1 MASFSKRRFLRSS
14 VLTVGLAALAGC
26 SMFSS
31 GGGRHEPAPL
41 TEYPAGISAAI
52 TWTVSVGS
60 GSGVGFAPTVVGDAV
75 YAATPNGGVVKASL
89 SSGTVQ
95 WRTSA
100 GRELSAGV
108 GSDGMTTV
116 VAAPDGTLIAYD
128 DQGKEK
134 WSAKASSQVD
144 IPPAVGGGIVAV
156 RSSDYRIQAFDAETG
171 HALWNIQRPG
181 PALALKTTMRLL
193 IIEGLVISGLPNGK
207 LIAIAADSGAV
218 QWEGTVSVSRGA
230 TDLER
235 ISDVVGLPQTQG
247 PYLCGA
253 AYQGSIVCF
262 DVAQGGLPIWE
273 QPFSTATGLG
283 SDEQQVYAANQRDV
297 VHAFRL
303 SDGEPSWTQDALRN
317 RKLTSPAVLPHAL
330 ALGDFQGYVHFLSR
344 VDGQLL
350 GRIQL
355 GGGAIVSPPIA
366 TSHGVVVQ
374 TGNGNLV
381 LVGVN

>member
-1 MASFSKRRFLRSS
+1 MATLSKRRFLRGSLLALS
-14 VLTVGLAALAGC
+14 LAGLGGC

-31 GGGRHEPAPL
+31 GPARHEPAAL
-41 TEYPAGISAAI
+41 TEYPAGISAASS
-52 TWTVSVGS
+52 WNVSIGS

-75 YAATPNGGVVKASL
+75 YAAAPNGGVAKVDLATGS
-89 SSGTVQ
+89 VQ
-95 WRTSA
+95 WQTSA
-100 GRELSAGV
+100 GRALSAGA
-108 GSDGMTTV
+108 GSDGQTTV

-128 DQGKEK
+128 DQGQEK
-134 WSAKASSQVD
+134 WTAKATSQVD
-144 IPPAVGGGIVAV
+144 IPPVVGGGIVAV
-156 RSSDYRIQAFDAETG
+156 RSSDYRIQAFNAATG
-171 HALWNIQRPG
+171 EALWNVQRPG

-253 AYQGSIVCF
+253 AYQGNIVCF
-262 DVAQGGLPIWE
+262 DVSQGGRPAWE

-283 SDEQQVYAANQRDV
+283 SDAQQVYAANHRDV

-303 SDGEPSWTQDALRN
+303 VDGQETWTQAALRN
-317 RKLTSPAVLPHAL
+317 RRLTSPAVLPQAL
-330 ALGDFQGYVHFLSR
+330 AFGDFQGYVHFLSR
-344 VDGQLL
+344 TDGQLL
-350 GRIQL
+350 GRVQVS
-355 GGGAIVSPPIA
+355 GGAIVSPPIG
-366 TSHGVVVQ
+366 TPRGVVVQ

-381 LVGVN
+381 LIGVN